1 MGLFGFGKKKE
12 EKPAEA
18 AADSQKA
25 QASSTDAPAENGAE
39 MKKCE
44 MCGEMKPASE
54 GKMLMEGTAFRCND
68 CAEKEG
74 GDDHGEVCE
83 FC

>member
-12 EKPAEA
+12 DTPADQA
-18 AADSQKA
+18 PQDA
-25 QASSTDAPAENGAE
+25 QAPSTDAPAEAEAE

-44 MCGEMKPASE
+44 MCGEMKPSSD

-74 GDDHGEVCE
+74 GNEDGEVCE